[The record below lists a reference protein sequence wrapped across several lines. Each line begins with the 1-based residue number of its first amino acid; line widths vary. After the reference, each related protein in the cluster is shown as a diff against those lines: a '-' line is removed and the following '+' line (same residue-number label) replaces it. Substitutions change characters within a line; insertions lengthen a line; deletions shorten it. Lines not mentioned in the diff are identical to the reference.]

1 MVRTDVEVMTVL
13 GSTMVG
19 ELGVTLPHEHVLL
32 NLMAEYK
39 REGVLNDEALA
50 IQELGRLPEVGCRTI
65 FDVTSLEL
73 DRDPEALKRV
83 SAATGVTIVMGCG
96 HYRDPYISVEH
107 LDKHGVGALADAM
120 VHEIREGF
128 GDTGIRP
135 GIIGEVGSNH
145 KWISA
150 REERA
155 LRAAGRAARETGL
168 TVSTHAARWPLG
180 IPQLDILQS
189 EGVDPR
195 HVIIGHCD
203 MVPSMEYQQAVAE
216 RGAFVEFDTIRGS
229 DPFITSRQVEYV
241 MNIVRLGRINQVLL
255 SHDLCLTTL
264 YKAYGGN
271 GYTFIF
277 DQFLDQLRTAGLNEE
292 ELKVIT
298 LDNPARAIT
307 ATTNN

>member
-13 GSTMVG
+13 GPTMVG

-32 NLMAEYK
+32 NLMLEYK
-39 REGVLNDEALA
+39 REGVLNDELLA

-65 FDVTSLEL
+65 FDPTSLEL
-73 DRDPEALKRV
+73 DRDPEALKRI

-107 LDKHGVGALADAM
+107 LDRHGVDALADAM

-155 LRAAGRAARETGL
+155 MRAAGRAARETGL

-203 MVPSMEYQQAVAE
+203 MVPSVEYQQAVAE

-241 MNIVRLGRINQVLL
+241 MNFVRLGRIDQVLI

-264 YKAYGGN
+264 YQACGGH

-298 LDNPARAIT
+298 VDNPARAIT
-307 ATTNN
+307 ASTNN